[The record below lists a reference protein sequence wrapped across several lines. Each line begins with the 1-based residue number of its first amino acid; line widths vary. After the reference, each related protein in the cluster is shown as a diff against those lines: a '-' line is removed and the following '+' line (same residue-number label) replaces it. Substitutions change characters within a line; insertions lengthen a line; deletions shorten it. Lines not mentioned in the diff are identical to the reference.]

1 MHDQNSSARYS
12 ATKNCLQLW
21 PTYNRHSAEASLRS
35 HMVKLLFHIF
45 LIYNG
50 YKLVMICK
58 PSQTVTVT
66 TAQRLTPIRW
76 SVQSQVVVSVQCPQ
90 TCEQPF
96 SHCKFQPVAD
106 CKQNSMKSSGS
117 HRLFRCFLSNIGFT
131 VSLLYVSCDRVNR
144 CTDMLLV
151 AACKVALLTS
161 LTNLTPSNLWDF
173 QIWSDNWKTYLM
185 IWKGA

>member
-1 MHDQNSSARYS
+1 MRTTRTVLPATQQQKAVCSYDQ
-12 ATKNCLQLW
+12 
-21 PTYNRHSAEASLRS
+21 PTTDIAQKHKSLRS

-58 PSQTVTVT
+58 PSQTVTVI
-66 TAQRLTPIRW
+66 TAQRLTPLRW
-76 SVQSQVVVSVQCPQ
+76 PVQSQVVVSVQCPQ

-96 SHCKFQPVAD
+96 SHRKFQPVAD

-117 HRLFRCFLSNIGFT
+117 RRLFQCFLSNIGFS
-131 VSLLYVSCDRVNR
+131 VSFLYISCDRVNR

-151 AACKVALLTS
+151 AHAATS
-161 LTNLTPSNLWDF
+161 S
-173 QIWSDNWKTYLM
+173 M
-185 IWKGA
+185 